1 MNAVMNNSA
10 TQMLVSAGIE
20 FLRRYAPFDR
30 MELEALSFLVER
42 VKLAYYPK
50 GAQIISPDQG
60 VVETFYILQRG
71 KVLARQ
77 AGDVS
82 VVDYSTM
89 TLGPGEGFPIGSI
102 TGRRASTNLYL
113 ALDDVFCY
121 ELPVKDFFALMQKS
135 AVFNLYC
142 TQYIASLLDQSRQ
155 QLQVQFAQRAAEQQ
169 TMNSPLASIVKRA
182 PVSVSPET
190 TIRSVI
196 ETMVAGHLG
205 SMIVTDQEEK
215 PVGIFT
221 QSDVLKRVV
230 LPGVSLDEP
239 IAKAMSVDPHTLSI
253 ALNAYDAALAMAM
266 HGVRH
271 VLAVD
276 EGGRL
281 KAVISERDLFTL
293 QRVGLRQ
300 IRQTIDNST
309 DLDSLRHAA
318 GDVRQLAT
326 NMLAQGVGAE
336 QLTQFVSALNDT
348 LTRRIIALNLD
359 HHDLED
365 IEWAWL
371 SFGSE
376 GRDEQTFSTDQDNG
390 IVYVCTD
397 MMDREQTQLRL
408 LDFARDVNADLDK
421 VGFPLCKGNIMASN
435 PDLCL
440 TLEEWENKFADWVR
454 VPEPL
459 ALLNG
464 SIFFDFRPLYGK
476 FHLAHRLR
484 LTLFHQV
491 RGNPLFM
498 RMMAQN
504 ALSVLPPL
512 GKIRDFITDAE
523 PDHPGAI
530 DLKKYGARLF
540 VDAARIFALAHGVP
554 NTNTV
559 QRLKLSS
566 AKMNVNPN
574 EIASIIEGFSFIQL
588 LRLRHQHFEQEQGRD
603 GDNYVKPDQLN
614 DLERRILKES
624 FRQVRKLQTRLK
636 LDYQV

>member
-1 MNAVMNNSA
+1 MNNSA
-10 TQMLVSAGIE
+10 TQRLVSAGME
-20 FLRRYAPFDR
+20 FFRRYAPFDR
-30 MELEALSFLVER
+30 MEAEALSFLVGR
-42 VKLAYYPK
+42 AKLAYYPK
-50 GAQIISPDQG
+50 DTAIVSPEQG
-60 VVETFYILQRG
+60 VISTFYILQRG

-89 TLGPGEGFPIGSI
+89 TLGPGEGFPIGSVS
-102 TGRRASTNLYL
+102 GRRPSTNLYV

-121 ELPVKDFFALMQKS
+121 ALSADDFFELMQKS
-135 AVFNLYC
+135 RVFNVYC

-169 TMNSPLASIVKRA
+169 TMNSPLASVVKRA
-182 PVSVSPET
+182 PISVSPDT

-196 ETMVAGHLG
+196 ETMVSGHLG
-205 SMIVTDQEEK
+205 SLIITDVEQK
-215 PVGIFT
+215 PLGIFT

-230 LPGVSLDEP
+230 LPGVALDEP
-239 IAKAMSVDPHTLSI
+239 VSKVMSADPHTLSI

-300 IRQTIDNST
+300 IRQAIDNST
-309 DLDSLRHAA
+309 DLDTLRQASS
-318 GDVRQLAT
+318 DVRQLAT

-348 LTRRIIALNLD
+348 LTRRIIEINLVR
-359 HHDLED
+359 HDLED

-408 LDFARDVNADLDK
+408 LDFAREVNADLDK

-435 PDLCL
+435 PELCL
-440 TLEEWENKFADWVR
+440 TLEEWEVKFAEWVR
-454 VPEPL
+454 VPEPV

-476 FHLAHRLR
+476 FNLAHRLR
-484 LTLFHQV
+484 LTLFQQV

-504 ALSVLPPL
+504 ALSVAPPL

-540 VDAARIFALAHGVP
+540 VDAARILALANGVA

-559 QRLKLSS
+559 QRLKL
-566 AKMNVNPN
+566 AGTKMNVNAN
-574 EIASIIEGFSFIQL
+574 EAASIIEGFSFIQL
-588 LRLRHQHFEQEQGRD
+588 LRLRHQHFEQEQGRE
-603 GDNYVKPDQLN
+603 GDNYIKPDQLN

-636 LDYQV
+636 LDYQL